1 MLSIVASIVYPALAG
16 WANVRRAYG
25 ARDSFGMAGA
35 RGARSGEANSPLQK
49 ARNSRAMKKKDG
61 GLPDANRRD
70 SHKTGESPALR
81 TPRAGEWLFCGS
93 LFYGRWQVRADEG
106 FDAGLNVRVALNFDV
121 RLFEQAREPRIP
133 VAADGMGVVVELE
146 ISDDLRA

>member
-49 ARNSRAMKKKDG
+49 ARNSPAMKKKDA

-81 TPRAGEWLFCGS
+81 IPEHTSGYFVEACFMGDGKFERM
-93 LFYGRWQVRADEG
+93 
-106 FDAGLNVRVALNFDV
+106 RVSTRD
-121 RLFEQAREPRIP
+121 
-133 VAADGMGVVVELE
+133 
-146 ISDDLRA
+146 

>member
-1 MLSIVASIVYPALAG
+1 MPGFPTQIVGTPQNGRKPGATYT
-16 WANVRRAYG
+16 RA
-25 ARDSFGMAGA
+25 
-35 RGARSGEANSPLQK
+35 
-49 ARNSRAMKKKDG
+49 
-61 GLPDANRRD
+61 
-70 SHKTGESPALR
+70 H
-81 TPRAGEWLFCGS
+81 EWLFCGS

-133 VAADGMGVVVELE
+133 VAADGMGVLVELE

>member
-1 MLSIVASIVYPALAG
+1 VLSIVASIVYPALAG

-49 ARNSRAMKKKDG
+49 ARNSPAMKKKDA

-81 TPRAGEWLFCGS
+81 TGARGT
-93 LFYGRWQVRADEG
+93 
-106 FDAGLNVRVALNFDV
+106 RVIYFVEACFMGDGK
-121 RLFEQAREPRIP
+121 FERMR
-133 VAADGMGVVVELE
+133 VSTRD
-146 ISDDLRA
+146 